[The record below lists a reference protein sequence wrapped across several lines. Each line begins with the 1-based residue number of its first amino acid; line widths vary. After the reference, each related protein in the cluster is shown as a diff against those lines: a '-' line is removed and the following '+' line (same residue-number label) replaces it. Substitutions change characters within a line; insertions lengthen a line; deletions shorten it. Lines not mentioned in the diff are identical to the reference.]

1 MINAGI
7 ETLTRQQVGSLN
19 PYIDSRSFSTTLQ
32 NVCHGISIIQNV
44 YAENEGLGEEA
55 IIGIHS
61 HCQSLKVAL
70 EWEAGQPAKTNIL
83 ATNAGHR
90 LIQDRDDLS
99 FTSRDSK
106 GRINNWD
113 VPHDRNGNWSE
124 GLIIGEKYFN
134 EVRQLALINEVEA
147 FNAIECAMI
156 SGCWQSGGWGIEMG
170 FTKALA
176 QAAMLGLRQLQQGA
190 VAFDLAAHTN

>member
-1 MINAGI
+1 MIKSV
-7 ETLTRQQVGSLN
+7 TR
-19 PYIDSRSFSTTLQ
+19 
-32 NVCHGISIIQNV
+32 
-44 YAENEGLGEEA
+44 
-55 IIGIHS
+55 
-61 HCQSLKVAL
+61 
-70 EWEAGQPAKTNIL
+70 
-83 ATNAGHR
+83 
-90 LIQDRDDLS
+90 
-99 FTSRDSK
+99 
-106 GRINNWD
+106 
-113 VPHDRNGNWSE
+113 
-124 GLIIGEKYFN
+124 IIGEKYFN